1 MRYLTLII
9 ILFLCGC
16 ESKETNNTQLVIGE
30 GNVKE
35 VNLSD
40 GTKCAVY
47 SKPYGGGITC
57 NWRGENK

>member
-16 ESKETNNTQLVIGE
+16 ESKGANNIPVGD
-30 GNVKE
+30 GGVVKE
-35 VNLSD
+35 VSLSD

-47 SKPYGGGITC
+47 SGIYGGGITC